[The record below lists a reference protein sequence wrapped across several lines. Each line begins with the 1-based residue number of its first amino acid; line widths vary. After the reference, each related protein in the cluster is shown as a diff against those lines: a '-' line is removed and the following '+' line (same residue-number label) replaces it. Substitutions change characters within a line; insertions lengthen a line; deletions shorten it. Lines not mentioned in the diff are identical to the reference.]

1 MFVTI
6 FRGSSALTL
15 QLFVVSEIFIFFP
28 GLKEISD
35 LRFSVW
41 FFFVCF
47 LTLVKHIICSTCTE
61 E

>member
-6 FRGSSALTL
+6 FRGSSALML
-15 QLFVVSEIFIFFP
+15 QLFVVGEIFFFFP

-41 FFFVCF
+41 VFVCF